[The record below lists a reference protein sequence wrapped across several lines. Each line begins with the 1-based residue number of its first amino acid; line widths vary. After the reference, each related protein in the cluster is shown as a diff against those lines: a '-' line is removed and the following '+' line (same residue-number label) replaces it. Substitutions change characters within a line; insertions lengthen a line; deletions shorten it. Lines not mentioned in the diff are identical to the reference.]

1 MTTWYLQKLRLG
13 HRLPLRAGLAACLG
27 LLTGCQSLKHV
38 ASSSIA
44 DTLAQGGT
52 VFAADDDPELVR
64 QAVPFSL
71 KLMESVLADNP
82 RHAGLLEATS
92 ASFTQYAYAFVLEDA
107 DEMEAR
113 DFAAAEQLRMRAR
126 KLLLRAHGYALRG
139 LESAHPGFGE
149 RLARDP
155 KRAVSEIGRSE
166 TGLLYWGAASL
177 GAAISVG
184 KDDPSLIARLPQM
197 EALVDRALALDPAW
211 GKGAIH
217 GLLISYEGQRQGAHG
232 TPRERARQHYEE
244 ALRLAGGS
252 QASPHVSY
260 AEAVCVEAQDLPGF
274 EQALKAALEVDVTRF
289 PEGRLANEVMQRRA
303 RWLLSRKADLFLN
316 SGNL

>member
-1 MTTWYLQKLRLG
+1 MSTRHVQTSFSIHW
-13 HRLPLRAGLAACLG
+13 LPLSLGFGACLG
-27 LLTGCQSLKHV
+27 LLSGCQSLKHV

-82 RHAGLLEATS
+82 RHAGLLEATA

-107 DEMEAR
+107 DELEAR
-113 DFAAAEQLRMRAR
+113 DFAAAEQLRLRAR

-139 LESAHPGFGE
+139 LESAHPGFSE
-149 RLARDP
+149 RLNLDP
-155 KRAVSEIGRSE
+155 KAAVAEVGRSE

-184 KDDPSLIARLPQM
+184 KDEPSLIARLPQM

-217 GLLISYEGQRQGAHG
+217 GLLISYEGQRQGALG
-232 TPRERARQHYEE
+232 TPRERAWRHYEE
-244 ALRLAGGS
+244 ALALAGGAL
-252 QASPHVSY
+252 ASPHVSY
-260 AEAVCVEAQDLPGF
+260 AEAVCVEGQDLKGF
-274 EQALKAALEVDVTRF
+274 ETALKAALDVDASRY
-289 PEGRLANEVMQRRA
+289 PEWRLANEVMQRRA

-316 SGNL
+316 SGS